1 MSRSDRQG
9 PRQQQPWHSQKML
22 PQLQQ
27 PQVVQQQPQMM
38 YPSGHYLPGQT
49 PSQGGS
55 VDGSTHSRH
64 KRRQHRHRSHKSSQ
78 HEGNSHKSHEYDG
91 HRRERHRQNSHES
104 SRREG
109 SSCQSSESGAWSEE
123 EGDVLSSRTSVCSST
138 AKVHKFLNGMRNQD
152 GDMHRPPT
160 PATIADDVGSDSGQS
175 ESSTGTV
182 RPRTPDNYMH
192 PNGDITYLQTP
203 VSGADDDRSDSG
215 RSRISAATVLGPGIQ
230 PLGVTRA
237 GRPKYPPG
245 ASGYPRRVY
254 RERSMGPPSVASFS
268 TASTS
273 QYGGD
278 DERSESSYTL
288 TSSRGYYGADD
299 ERSESEATLC
309 EPDLT
314 LHEPFYPK
322 VQAEVAEFEE
332 KLKTAHY
339 DVVAME
345 KMLVDM
351 NSDLVKIKNDLIKTG
366 ELDSSMPAWF
376 NNIRFCFYQLQGH
389 FARLEGFFPACRAT
403 SQQYAPG
410 AISTPARA
418 GLAMDKPYRV
428 LSSY

>member
-1 MSRSDRQG
+1 
-9 PRQQQPWHSQKML
+9 
-22 PQLQQ
+22 
-27 PQVVQQQPQMM
+27 
-38 YPSGHYLPGQT
+38 
-49 PSQGGS
+49 
-55 VDGSTHSRH
+55 
-64 KRRQHRHRSHKSSQ
+64 
-78 HEGNSHKSHEYDG
+78 
-91 HRRERHRQNSHES
+91 
-104 SRREG
+104 
-109 SSCQSSESGAWSEE
+109 
-123 EGDVLSSRTSVCSST
+123 
-138 AKVHKFLNGMRNQD
+138 MRNQD

-160 PATIADDVGSDSGQS
+160 RATIADDVGSDSGQS

-192 PNGDITYLQTP
+192 PNGDVTYLQTP

-215 RSRISAATVLGPGIQ
+215 RSRISAATTLVPGIQ
-230 PLGVTRA
+230 PLGVTRPR
-237 GRPKYPPG
+237 RPEYPPG

-254 RERSMGPPSVASFS
+254 RERSMGAPSVASFS

-309 EPDLT
+309 EL
-314 LHEPFYPK
+314 FYPK
-322 VQAEVAEFEE
+322 AQAEAAEFEE
-332 KLKTAHY
+332 KLNTAHY

-351 NSDLVKIKNDLIKTG
+351 NSDLAKINNDLINTG
-366 ELDSSMPAWF
+366 GLDSSMPAWF

-389 FARLEGFFPACRAT
+389 FTRLEGFFPACRAT

-428 LSSY
+428 LKSY